1 MAVHKRTEITV
12 ETDEVLVVRRTR
24 VCPACCP
31 FFQRGE
37 VDIVRVGDARSMAS
51 TPVNDEGPRIKVATK
66 PAPYPRLGFCDRGGD
81 LDLEKGHD

>member
-1 MAVHKRTEITV
+1 
-12 ETDEVLVVRRTR
+12 
-24 VCPACCP
+24 
-31 FFQRGE
+31 
-37 VDIVRVGDARSMAS
+37 MAS